1 MATAP
6 LSTVY
11 GVQESPLKGSN
22 ARLEITRVVPSW
34 PRKVYIQW
42 VIRNPDALVPT
53 YTFKVERSGS
63 HEGPWELL
71 IDDLVDDYF
80 YIDDNIQSPH
90 DDASMGVMSLERRP
104 YYRVSAVPGNLE
116 DKQEVMGGLD
126 HRRQGIVYKLIRD
139 ANRYFKVGTGTEV
152 AVFKRRRWGEKCPI
166 CLSSTGQS
174 TRAHCSTCFGTTFV
188 GGYWNPVYTYAQRR
202 PSPIQIQTAPQ
213 GDVESNV
220 LQLLMP
226 VVPLVDI
233 QDVLVFIRDNSRYEV
248 KTVTPTLIHSV
259 AVHQELVV
267 SELARSA
274 REYGL
279 KADEWHEPKWF

>member
-11 GVQESPLKGSN
+11 GKQESLLKGSN
-22 ARLEITRVVPSW
+22 ARLEITRCIPAW
-34 PRKVYIQW
+34 PRKVYLQW
-42 VIRNPDALVPT
+42 VIRNPISTPH

-71 IDDLVDDYF
+71 AEDLVDAYF
-80 YIDDNIQSPH
+80 YV
-90 DDASMGVMSLERRP
+90 DDAILSPRDGSSMDAMSLERKP
-104 YYRVSAVPGNLE
+104 YYRVTAEPGGLE
-116 DKQEVMGGLD
+116 AIGDTWPALD
-126 HRRQGIVYKLIRD
+126 HRRQGIHYKLTRD
-139 ANRYFKVGTGTEV
+139 AMRYLKVGTGTEV
-152 AVFKRRRWGEKCPI
+152 AIFKRRRWGEKCPI

-202 PSPIQIQTAPQ
+202 PSPIQIQTVPQ
-213 GDVESNV
+213 GEVESNIIQV
-220 LQLLMP
+220 LMP
-226 VVPLVDI
+226 HIPIVDVL
-233 QDVLVFIRDNSRYEV
+233 DVLVFLRDNSRYEI
-248 KTVTPTLIHSV
+248 KSSTPTLIHSLP
-259 AVHQELVV
+259 VHQELVV

-279 KADEWHEPKWF
+279 KADNWHEPPWF

>member
-22 ARLEITRVVPSW
+22 ARLEITRCIPVW

-42 VIRNPDALVPT
+42 VIRNPVLTPH
-53 YTFKVERSGS
+53 YTFKIERSGG

-71 IDDLVDDYF
+71 AEDLVDVYF
-80 YIDDNIQSPH
+80 YVDDNIQSPH
-90 DDASMGVMSLERRP
+90 DDSSMGLMSLERRP
-104 YYRVSAVPGNLE
+104 YYRVTATPGELE
-116 DKQEVMGGLD
+116 NIKDTQGGLD
-126 HRRQGIVYKLIRD
+126 HRRQGIAFKLTRD

-152 AVFKRRRWGEKCPI
+152 AIFKRRRWGDKCPI

-174 TRAHCSTCFGTTFV
+174 TRAHCSTCFGTGFV

-202 PSPIQIQTAPQ
+202 PSPIQIQAAPQ
-213 GDVESNV
+213 GAVESNV
-220 LQLLMP
+220 IQLLMP
-226 VVPLVDI
+226 AIPVMDME
-233 QDVLVFIRDNSRYEV
+233 DVLVFLRDNSRYEV
-248 KTVTPTLIHSV
+248 KSATPTLIHSV
-259 AVHQELVV
+259 PIHQELIVT
-267 SELARSA
+267 ELARSS

-279 KADEWHEPKWF
+279 KADEWHSPPWF